1 MMNLQ
6 DITQNTKE
14 FLRRYIGEREI
25 GLDEEI
31 FSSGLVNS
39 LFAIQLVLFLE
50 KEFQIKVENKDLDLK
65 NFRTINAIGEF
76 VLHKKA
82 GV

>member
-1 MMNLQ
+1 MNLQ
-6 DITQNTKE
+6 DIVHNNTKA
-14 FLRRYIGEREI
+14 FLQRYVGEREI

-50 KEFQIKVENKDLDLK
+50 KEFQIKIENKDLDLK
-65 NFRTINAIGEF
+65 NFMTINAIGQF

-82 GV
+82 C